1 MHPFKKMIYMLRRD
15 SLIPPPETELTITA
29 SSPILEGA
37 LAGTGTL
44 DFLNG
49 EPFEVLDLSFVVSP
63 AVDFD
68 SLEFS
73 APISVPMVDSTHLI
87 RTGYVTLDASGVAS
101 SGYAY
106 MPISPLDSICIATI
120 TGRSSAVAIPTI
132 NSVNF

>member
-1 MHPFKKMIYMLRRD
+1 MHQFKKMIFMLRRD
-15 SLIPPPETELTITA
+15 SSTPPPETELTITA
-29 SSPILEGA
+29 SSPILEGS

-44 DFLNG
+44 DFLHG
-49 EPFEVLDLSFVVSP
+49 EPFEVLDLSFVVTA

-73 APISVPMVDSTHLI
+73 EPISVPMVDSTHLI
-87 RTGYVTLDASGVAS
+87 RTGYVTLDASGSAS

-106 MPISPLDSICIATI
+106 MPSSPVDSICTATI
-120 TGRSSAVAIPTI
+120 TGRSSAVAVPTM